1 MSYHSLV
8 QDHLQK
14 SGNKYKFEYKFVLI
28 NKDFVFKKII
38 LTTDG
43 TDFTVFKATGT
54 ILHSMATRSY
64 ARWPTDKHTILASTK
79 W

>member
-1 MSYHSLV
+1 MGDALT
-8 QDHLQK
+8 K

-43 TDFTVFKATGT
+43 TDFTVSKLPAQSFT
-54 ILHSMATRSY
+54 
-64 ARWPTDKHTILASTK
+64 RWPLAASHDGLRINTRC
-79 W
+79 